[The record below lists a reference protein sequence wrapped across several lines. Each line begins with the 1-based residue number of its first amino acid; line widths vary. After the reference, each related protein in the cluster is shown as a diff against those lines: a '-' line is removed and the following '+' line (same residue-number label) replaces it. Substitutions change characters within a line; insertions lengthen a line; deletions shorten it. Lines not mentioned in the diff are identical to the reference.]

1 MKRILLA
8 TTILIFITSCG
19 ILPNKK
25 AMDLSGTSW
34 RLTSFGGKTPLS
46 GKDMTANFDS
56 KEINGSA
63 SCNHYFGS
71 YKLKKDQ
78 ITISELG
85 WTEMA
90 CLDPEGIMKQE
101 QIIMKMLSESDT
113 FTIQGDRLQIT
124 TSSGDFLIFQQLIGV
139 D

>member
-1 MKRILLA
+1 MKRILLT
-8 TTILIFITSCG
+8 TTIMIFITSCG

-34 RLTSFGGKTPLS
+34 RLTSYSGKTPLS

-71 YKLKKDQ
+71 YRLSGES
-78 ITISELG
+78 ITIEGLG

-90 CLDPEGIMKQE
+90 CLDPEGIMEQE
-101 QIIMKMLSESDT
+101 QTLMNLLSLASEYKIDGN
-113 FTIQGDRLQIT
+113 QLQIKT
-124 TSSGDFLIFQQLIGV
+124 TTGEILILERTN